1 MKGLAYDPISMH
13 LSKCITVKM
22 ILWTL
27 KSYQNIDFKVGFT
40 DISQFAVRHIWTHI
54 LIPEKRF
61 HDV

>member
-54 LIPEKRF
+54 
-61 HDV
+61 